1 MEIKSVREIVRGKQE
16 AEVLEEVSSSGPLHS
31 RLLPG
36 KAEGEGHKGSKLR
49 NVF

>member
-16 AEVLEEVSSSGPLHS
+16 AEVLEEVSSGPLHS

-36 KAEGEGHKGSKLR
+36 KAEREGHEGSELR